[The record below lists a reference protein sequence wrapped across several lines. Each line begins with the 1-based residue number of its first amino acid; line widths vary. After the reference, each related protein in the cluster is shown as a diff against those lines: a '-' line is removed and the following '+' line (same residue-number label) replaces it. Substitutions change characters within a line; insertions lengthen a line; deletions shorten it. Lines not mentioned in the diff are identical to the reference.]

1 MRQNSFQY
9 RNNMLHCENIA
20 ISKIVKEVG
29 SPVYIYSR
37 KAFIDH
43 FQELTSGFKS
53 IDHVICFSVK
63 ANSNISVLRNLV
75 QKGCGLDIV
84 SGGELTRS
92 LKAGCKADKIVFSG
106 VGKSKDEIAYA
117 IRSRILMFNIES
129 APELERIANM
139 ATQMKRKVITA
150 LRVNPD
156 VDPKTHKYITTG
168 KKGTKFGLDFISA
181 RKLYKT
187 YKAHKYLTLTGVHAH
202 IGSQITTTDP
212 FVRAIKKLS
221 KFIEILRKDG
231 VIIDALNMGG
241 GLGIVYKNEKPQSA
255 RAYAK
260 KILPYIKKLNV
271 RLILEPGRFIAGNA
285 GIFVTRVEYVKK
297 TGKKNFVI
305 VDGAM
310 NDLIRPSLYEAYHEI
325 VPVKKTKGAIVAD
338 IVGPVCETGDF
349 FAKGRKVANVKEGD
363 LLACLSAG
371 AYGFVMASNY
381 NTRPRV
387 PEVFVDKNKMRV
399 IRRRE
404 RVEDLLRLEY

>member
-9 RNNMLHCENIA
+9 RNNVLYCENIA

-29 SPVYIYSR
+29 PPVYIYSR

-75 QKGCGLDIV
+75 QNGCGLDIV

-92 LKAGCKADKIVFSG
+92 LKAGCKANKIVFSG

-139 ATQMKRKVITA
+139 ATKMKRKVNST

-168 KKGTKFGLDFISA
+168 KKDTKFGLDFISA
-181 RKLYKT
+181 RKLYKI
-187 YKAHKYLTLTGVHAH
+187 YKSHKYLKLTGVHAH

-285 GIFVTRVEYVKK
+285 GIFVTQVEYVKK
-297 TGKKNFVI
+297 TGKKTFVI

-325 VPVKKTKGAIVAD
+325 IPVKKTKGTMVAD

-349 FAKGRKVANVKEGD
+349 FAKGRKVASVKEGD
-363 LLACLSAG
+363 LLACLSTG

>member
-1 MRQNSFQY
+1 
-9 RNNMLHCENIA
+9 I
-20 ISKIVKEVG
+20 
-29 SPVYIYSR
+29 
-37 KAFIDH
+37 
-43 FQELTSGFKS
+43 LT
-53 IDHVICFSVK
+53 
-63 ANSNISVLRNLV
+63 
-75 QKGCGLDIV
+75 
-84 SGGELTRS
+84 
-92 LKAGCKADKIVFSG
+92 
-106 VGKSKDEIAYA
+106 
-117 IRSRILMFNIES
+117 
-129 APELERIANM
+129 
-139 ATQMKRKVITA
+139 
-150 LRVNPD
+150 
-156 VDPKTHKYITTG
+156 
-168 KKGTKFGLDFISA
+168 
-181 RKLYKT
+181 
-187 YKAHKYLTLTGVHAH
+187 
-202 IGSQITTTDP
+202 
-212 FVRAIKKLS
+212 
-221 KFIEILRKDG
+221 
-231 VIIDALNMGG
+231 
-241 GLGIVYKNEKPQSA
+241 
-255 RAYAK
+255 
-260 KILPYIKKLNV
+260 YIKKLNV